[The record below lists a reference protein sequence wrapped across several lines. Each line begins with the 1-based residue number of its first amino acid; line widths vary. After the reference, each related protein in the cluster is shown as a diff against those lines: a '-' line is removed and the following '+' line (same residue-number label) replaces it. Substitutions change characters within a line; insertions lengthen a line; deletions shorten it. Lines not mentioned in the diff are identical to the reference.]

1 MKQNPK
7 VYCAIDTDDLDRA
20 MHLVKT
26 VGPVT
31 GALKLGM
38 EFVNSFGPQGIQAA
52 QKLVPDVS
60 LFIDLKFHDI
70 PNTVSK
76 AVHVISHRFK
86 PAFINV
92 HASGGWEMMRAARE
106 ACHPDT
112 KLLAVTVLT
121 SMQDEDL
128 QKIGQSIPVA
138 HQVKRLATLAAEAG
152 LNGVVC
158 SAHEIDLLRHD
169 YADDFVLMVP
179 GIRPADAG
187 HDDQKRVTTPKAAL
201 EKGATHL
208 VIGRPI
214 TGAADPAAAAQA
226 IVKDIAGHAG

>member
-1 MKQNPK
+1 MTHIPK
-7 VYCAIDTDDLDRA
+7 IFCAIDTDDLDRA
-20 MHLVKT
+20 MNLVKA

-38 EFVNSFGPQGIQAA
+38 EFMNSFGPQGVQAV
-52 QKLVPDVS
+52 QKLVPDVA

-70 PNTVSK
+70 PNTVSS
-76 AVHVISHRFK
+76 AVRVISHRFK

-92 HASGGWEMMRAARE
+92 HASGGTEMMRAARE

-128 QKIGQSIPVA
+128 QKIGQQVPVA
-138 HQVKRLATLAAEAG
+138 HQVKRLATLAAESG

-158 SAHEIDLLRHD
+158 VRRMRLICC
-169 YADDFVLMVP
+169 VMITLM
-179 GIRPADAG
+179 I
-187 HDDQKRVTTPKAAL
+187 L
-201 EKGATHL
+201 F
-208 VIGRPI
+208 
-214 TGAADPAAAAQA
+214 
-226 IVKDIAGHAG
+226 